1 MKGERMKV
9 RVTTFK
15 YRTASTLI
23 LPFSLAKE
31 EATQS
36 LAPILPFSRAIRKGL
51 QSLRRLRRWRQYSVK
66 VLTVVV
72 LLRRLHKDL
81 RNVASDRPAGR
92 SLKKIQGNAHVISAA
107 RVQE

>member
-1 MKGERMKV
+1 RMKV

-72 LLRRLHKDL
+72 LLRRLPKDL
-81 RNVASDRPAGR
+81 RNTATDSARTAGR

-107 RVQE
+107 RVQEF